1 MDNINENIF
10 LYFYKDH
17 ISFQFSPADA
27 AFCDELHDLEVHCKE
42 CSWSGKLQ
50 NFEVCL
56 MNQLTP
62 KIFQKKNKE
71 RKTCVLLGLI
81 ILKLFWIT
89 VYIAAYSV
97 HTKRAIVTVYHSII
111 YLGRGGWY
119 LCQQLIFH
127 CSSDNNQSEI
137 SVKLRTG
144 QPGHVTPF
152 NQ

>member
-1 MDNINENIF
+1 MIFTHIILNVDNIF

-17 ISFQFSPADA
+17 ISFQFWPADA

-71 RKTCVLLGLI
+71 KLVSYWGL
-81 ILKLFWIT
+81 
-89 VYIAAYSV
+89 
-97 HTKRAIVTVYHSII
+97 
-111 YLGRGGWY
+111 
-119 LCQQLIFH
+119 
-127 CSSDNNQSEI
+127 
-137 SVKLRTG
+137 
-144 QPGHVTPF
+144 
-152 NQ
+152 